1 MDPKRRQIRRRTR
14 IRIDDYF
21 TLGGA
26 STGVPRVIIKASE
39 YIRRLMGP
47 LGVQEMLGIFVI
59 ALLLFGPKKLPEL
72 GRMLGKAVSEFRRA
86 KNELK
91 STFESH
97 LSELEKE
104 VQTEKYSEISNDYS
118 SAHYPYRY
126 DENGRQEPDY
136 NSLSVPPESNE
147 SHEAETS
154 QSYVTNST
162 ETQAA
167 EIDRNTLSHDSPVPG
182 TVPRSNGFQPAGSG
196 PLATEEKN
204 SA

>member
-1 MDPKRRQIRRRTR
+1 
-14 IRIDDYF
+14 
-21 TLGGA
+21 
-26 STGVPRVIIKASE
+26 
-39 YIRRLMGP
+39 MGP
-47 LGVQEMLGIFVI
+47 LGVQEMLAIFVL

-97 LSELEKE
+97 LSELERE
-104 VQTEKYSEISNDYS
+104 VQAEKHSEISGGYS
-118 SAHYPYRY
+118 SVQYPYPY
-126 DENGRQEPDY
+126 DESGRQESGY
-136 NSLSVPPESNE
+136 NSPSVSPEANE

-154 QSYVTNST
+154 QPYTTSST
-162 ETQAA
+162 ETQDA
-167 EIDRNTLSHDSPVPG
+167 EIDRNAISHDSPIAG

-196 PLATEEKN
+196 SLATEEKN

>member
-1 MDPKRRQIRRRTR
+1 
-14 IRIDDYF
+14 
-21 TLGGA
+21 
-26 STGVPRVIIKASE
+26 
-39 YIRRLMGP
+39 MGP

-97 LSELEKE
+97 LSELERE
-104 VQTEKYSEISNDYS
+104 VQAEKHSELSSDYS
-118 SAHYPYRY
+118 SVHYPYPY
-126 DENGRQEPDY
+126 DENGRQESSS
-136 NSLSVPPESNE
+136 NSSSVSPEANE

-154 QSYVTNST
+154 QPYTSNST
-162 ETQAA
+162 DTQDA
-167 EIDRNTLSHDSPVPG
+167 EVDRNASLHDSPVPG

-196 PLATEEKN
+196 SLATEEKN